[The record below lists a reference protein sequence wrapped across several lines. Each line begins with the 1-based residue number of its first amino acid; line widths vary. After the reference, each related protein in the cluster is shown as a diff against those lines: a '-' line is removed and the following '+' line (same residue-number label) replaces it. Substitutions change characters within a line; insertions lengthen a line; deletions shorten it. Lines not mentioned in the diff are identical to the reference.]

1 MNARPDILFEARL
14 AEQLQRARRNEM
26 GVLAAARGAR
36 GGPLLLDL
44 ATRAGAA
51 TLGLDTGALAVGK
64 PLDGVHVDVSA
75 PSFAPAIAR
84 GADALLDALVSV
96 GTPAH
101 VRDVFVAGKR
111 IVSGGRVTGVDD
123 DAVSARIRSRRFS

>member
-1 MNARPDILFEARL
+1 
-14 AEQLQRARRNEM
+14 M
-26 GVLAAARGAR
+26 GVLAAARPGTR
-36 GGPLLLDL
+36 GGALLLDL

-51 TLGLDTGALAVGK
+51 TLGLDAGALAVGK

-84 GADALLDALVSV
+84 GPDALLDALVSV

-101 VRDVFVAGKR
+101 VRDVFVAGRR
-111 IVSGGRVTGVDD
+111 IVSAGRVTGIDD
-123 DAVSARIRSRRFS
+123 DDVSARIRARRFS